1 MSGVRSEKEQRRRE
15 RSRQNTWRVL
25 RPVLAVVLSILIACG
40 AVFAVGS
47 ALYRKLVLPID
58 RDDATPILVE
68 IPSGAGTSQIGKLLY
83 ESGLISNKAVFK
95 IYVDFMGK
103 SSSLKAGSYYLSK
116 NMDIMSMVDVICKG
130 NPPRE
135 TIDITVTEGMS
146 VEDIGAL
153 LVSKG
158 VWENADKFLELCRT
172 GEDFMDYSCISAIVQ
187 NPKEDRKYVLEGYLF
202 PDTYTIYKDA
212 SEKSVISKMLV
223 RFLDVFSTDYMERA
237 AELSMSIDDVIT
249 LASLIEREAKTADFE
264 KVSAVFHGRLREGM
278 TLGSDAP
285 LRYITGQN
293 LIEFSAEQVSNPS
306 LYNTHVHKGLPLG
319 PITNPGQATIY
330 AALYPDEEYLG
341 TYFYFCLKS
350 SQTGELVFAKTLEEH
365 RKNIEQYKPYW

>member
-103 SSSLKAGSYYLSK
+103 AASLKAGSYYLSK

-135 TIDITVTEGMS
+135 TIDITITEGMS
-146 VEDIGAL
+146 VEDIGARP
-153 LVSKG
+153 V
-158 VWENADKFLELCRT
+158 
-172 GEDFMDYSCISAIVQ
+172 
-187 NPKEDRKYVLEGYLF
+187 
-202 PDTYTIYKDA
+202 
-212 SEKSVISKMLV
+212 
-223 RFLDVFSTDYMERA
+223 
-237 AELSMSIDDVIT
+237 
-249 LASLIEREAKTADFE
+249 
-264 KVSAVFHGRLREGM
+264 
-278 TLGSDAP
+278 
-285 LRYITGQN
+285 
-293 LIEFSAEQVSNPS
+293 
-306 LYNTHVHKGLPLG
+306 
-319 PITNPGQATIY
+319 
-330 AALYPDEEYLG
+330 
-341 TYFYFCLKS
+341 
-350 SQTGELVFAKTLEEH
+350 
-365 RKNIEQYKPYW
+365 